1 MASPGERPVAEVA
14 GFLKHQHLHL
24 KVQAAAFRFF
34 APGGCTSVLCFLG
47 LRGICS
53 DEVLHLSFLIP
64 RSPRLLIKTALA
76 SAAEDKQDPH
86 REEDHGK
93 HQSPNSQGLVVIM
106 KRVLFFLLLSGT
118 GQDRWGQEATQE
130 EQHHFHGVRQLHKH
144 QLKGTSQMQEMLD
157 IRALLQIREGEAQ
170 GYVTCP
176 RPRS

>member
-64 RSPRLLIKTALA
+64 RSPRLLIETALA

-130 EQHHFHGVRQLHKH
+130 EQHHFHGVWGQ
-144 QLKGTSQMQEMLD
+144 
-157 IRALLQIREGEAQ
+157 REGNDFLGRRLLTLTLSPAWAP
-170 GYVTCP
+170 VRLP
-176 RPRS
+176 P